1 MKRKL
6 TTVLLTLVL
15 MAGLA
20 VMLYPSASDYYNSFH
35 QSRAIAHYAEEI
47 ANIDSE
53 TYERLWRE
61 ATEYNREL
69 VGRSNQF
76 ILSEAEREEYNRVLN
91 YSGNGV
97 MGYISIPKISCE
109 LPIYH
114 TTEESVL
121 QIAIGHIE
129 GSSLPVGGEST
140 HCVLSGHR
148 GLPSA
153 KLFSNLDLLE
163 PGDTFVLRVLDETLT
178 YEVDQ
183 IRTVLPNELD
193 NLYIEEGRDYC
204 TLVTCT
210 PYGINT
216 HRLLVRGHR
225 VANASE
231 ALVIRVTADALR
243 VDSLLVASAAAPPL
257 LLMLLM
263 WVFTG
268 SSSSSKKS
276 KQRAKKP
283 QTEGRDEQ

>member
-1 MKRKL
+1 MKRKI
-6 TTVLLTLVL
+6 TTVLLTVALL
-15 MAGLA
+15 AGLA
-20 VMLYPSASDYYNSFH
+20 IMLYPSASDYYNSFH
-35 QSRAIAHYAEEI
+35 QSRAIAHYAEEM
-47 ANIDSE
+47 ANIDAE
-53 TYERLWRE
+53 TYERLWHE
-61 ATEYNREL
+61 AIEYNQNLARREN
-69 VGRSNQF
+69 RF
-76 ILSEAEREEYNRVLN
+76 ILTDEQREEYNSVLN
-91 YSGNGV
+91 YSGNGI

-129 GSSLPVGGEST
+129 GSSLPVGGESS

-153 KLFSNLDLLE
+153 KLFSNLDLLGA
-163 PGDTFVLRVLDETLT
+163 GDTFVMRVLDETLT

-183 IRTVLPNELD
+183 IRTVLPHEMQDLE
-193 NLYIEEGRDYC
+193 IQTGRDYC

-225 VANASE
+225 IANAAE

-257 LLMLLM
+257 LLIVMI

-268 SSSSSKKS
+268 GTPKS
-276 KQRAKKP
+276 NPKQAKHRAKKH
-283 QTEGRDEQ
+283 ENGKAG

>member
-1 MKRKL
+1 MKRKF
-6 TTVLLTLVL
+6 TTVLLTIVL
-15 MAGLA
+15 LAGLA
-20 VMLYPSASDYYNSFH
+20 IMLYPAASDYYNSFH
-35 QSRAIAHYAEEI
+35 QSRAIAHYAEEV
-47 ANIDSE
+47 AHIDAE

-61 ATEYNREL
+61 AAEYNREL
-69 VGRSNQF
+69 VGRRNPF
-76 ILSEAEREEYNRVLN
+76 FLSEAEREKYNSVLN
-91 YSGNGV
+91 YSGNGI
-97 MGYISIPKISCE
+97 MGYIGIPKINCE

-163 PGDTFVLRVLDETLT
+163 PGDTFVIRVLDEMLT

-183 IRTVLPNELD
+183 IRTVQPDELQD
-193 NLYIEEGRDYC
+193 LYIEEGQDYC

-225 VANASE
+225 VANAAE
-231 ALVIRVTADALR
+231 ASTIRVTADALK
-243 VDSLLVASAAAPPL
+243 VDSLLVASSAAPPL
-257 LLMLLM
+257 LLILML

-268 SSSSSKKS
+268 GKPAAGKKKTTPKPETERRD
-276 KQRAKKP
+276 KQ
-283 QTEGRDEQ
+283 

>member
-6 TTVLLTLVL
+6 TTILLTLVL
-15 MAGLA
+15 LLGLGI
-20 VMLYPSASDYYNSFH
+20 MLYPSASDYYNSFH
-35 QSRAIAHYAEEI
+35 QSRAIAHYAEQI
-47 ANIDSE
+47 ANIDTE

-61 ATEYNREL
+61 AAEYNQKL
-69 VGRSNQF
+69 AGRANPF
-76 ILSEAEREEYNRVLN
+76 VLSEEEREEYLGLLN
-91 YSGNGV
+91 YSGDGI
-97 MGYISIPKISCE
+97 MGYINIPKIACE

-140 HCVLSGHR
+140 HSVLSGHR

-153 KLFSNLDLLE
+153 KLFSNLDLLGA
-163 PGDTFVLRVLDETLT
+163 GDTFIIRILNETLT

-183 IRTVLPNELD
+183 IRTVLPNELQD
-193 NLYIEEGRDYC
+193 LYIEEGRDYC

-225 VANASE
+225 VANAAE

-243 VDSLLVASAAAPPL
+243 VDTLLVASTAAVPL
-257 LLMLLM
+257 LLIVLL

-268 SSSSSKKS
+268 GTPAPEKRKKS
-276 KQRAKKP
+276 KSNP
-283 QTEGRDEQ
+283 ETERRDRK

>member
-1 MKRKL
+1 MKRKF

-15 MAGLA
+15 LAGLA
-20 VMLYPSASDYYNSFH
+20 IMLYPAASDYYNSFH
-35 QSRAIAHYAEEI
+35 QSRAIAHYAEAI
-47 ANIDSE
+47 ANIDAE

-61 ATEYNREL
+61 ATEYNQSLAGRE
-69 VGRSNQF
+69 NPF
-76 ILSEAEREEYNRVLN
+76 FLSEAEQEEYNRILN
-91 YSGNGV
+91 YSGDGI
-97 MGYISIPKISCE
+97 MGYISIPKINCE

-129 GSSLPVGGEST
+129 GSSMPVGGESS

-153 KLFSNLDLLE
+153 KLFSNLDRLGT
-163 PGDTFVLRVLDETLT
+163 GDTFVLRVLDETLT

-183 IRTVLPNELD
+183 IRTVLPNEMQD
-193 NLYIEEGRDYC
+193 LYIEPGRDYC

-225 VANASE
+225 VDNAAE
-231 ALVIRVTADALR
+231 ALNIRVTADALK
-243 VDSLLVASAAAPPL
+243 VDSRLVASAAAAPL
-257 LLMLLM
+257 LILVMV
-263 WVFTG
+263 WVFAG
-268 SSSSSKKS
+268 GKP
-276 KQRAKKP
+276 AVKKP
-283 QTEGRDEQ
+283 KKMTPKSETERRDRQ

>member
-1 MKRKL
+1 MKRKI

-15 MAGLA
+15 LAGLGI
-20 VMLYPSASDYYNSFH
+20 MLYPAASDYYNSFH
-35 QSRAIAHYAEEI
+35 QSRAISHYAEEV
-47 ANIDSE
+47 ANIDAE

-61 ATEYNREL
+61 AVEYNRSL
-69 VGRSNQF
+69 TGRSNPF
-76 ILSEAEREEYNRVLN
+76 LLSEEELEEYNSILN
-91 YSGNGV
+91 YDGGGI
-97 MGYISIPKISCE
+97 MGYISIPKINCE

-121 QIAIGHIE
+121 QIAVGHIE
-129 GSSLPVGGEST
+129 GSSMPVGGEST

-163 PGDTFVLRVLDETLT
+163 SGDTFVIRVLNETLT

-183 IRTVLPNELD
+183 IHTVLPNELQD
-193 NLYIEEGRDYC
+193 LYIEEGRDYC

-225 VANASE
+225 TDNAAE
-231 ALVIRVTADALR
+231 ALSIRVTRDAIK
-243 VDSLLVASAAAPPL
+243 VDSLLVASAAGPPL
-257 LLMLLM
+257 LLILMM
-263 WVFTG
+263 WVLTG
-268 SSSSSKKS
+268 DKP
-276 KQRAKKP
+276 AKKKKKITP
-283 QTEGRDEQ
+283 KPETERRDSQ